1 MRVRRGLTV
10 RKARRRRS
18 SQAGFTLVEI
28 LVVITI
34 IGLIMA
40 LVGPRVLNYLG
51 ESKAKAAKIQIESFS
66 SALDLY
72 YLDLGRFPTPTKAS
86 RRSRAATTRPAG
98 TDPICVAAWCP
109 TIPGAAATSI
119 VRRASAHPTKSFPLA
134 PTVRK
139 AAVEQQPISPA
150 ARAETCHGER
160 GFALIEILCVL
171 AIIGMLAA
179 IILPAVPRS
188 TTRAKLE
195 SYAVATAA
203 LLKSDRSAALRRQI
217 QVTTEVDAAARSIR
231 SGVTGRVI
239 RMPDDVSLDAILAS
253 RCADRNAG
261 RSIDFFPSG
270 MSCGGVIALS
280 RPGMGVEVR
289 VNWLTGGVDIVP
301 QKLL

>member
-1 MRVRRGLTV
+1 
-10 RKARRRRS
+10 
-18 SQAGFTLVEI
+18 
-28 LVVITI
+28 
-34 IGLIMA
+34 
-40 LVGPRVLNYLG
+40 
-51 ESKAKAAKIQIESFS
+51 
-66 SALDLY
+66 
-72 YLDLGRFPTPTKAS
+72 
-86 RRSRAATTRPAG
+86 
-98 TDPICVAAWCP
+98 
-109 TIPGAAATSI
+109 
-119 VRRASAHPTKSFPLA
+119 
-134 PTVRK
+134 
-139 AAVEQQPISPA
+139 VEQQPISPA
-150 ARAETCHGER
+150 ARAEDDGGER

-179 IILPAVPRS
+179 IILPAIPRS

-217 QVTTEVDAAARSIR
+217 QVATQVDAASRSIR
-231 SGVTGRVI
+231 SGATGRVI
-239 RMPDDVSLDAILAS
+239 RLPNDVALDAILAS
-253 RCADRNAG
+253 RCADRIAG